1 MSAARGAVRS
11 AAHGAILA
19 VAAPGTSAGFGVGGP
34 ALLSGESWAAR
45 TSARPPAA
53 RRLGCH
59 QGPTVHG
66 RSKQACASHPQLR
79 SRRPGSGGSSSNRGA
94 PLSVPLS
101 RSCGQPT
108 MESQSSCQ
116 APLLQP
122 HPDGSYIFFH
132 ECCQCLLHVRPDNSQ
147 S

>member
-1 MSAARGAVRS
+1 MSAARGAERS

-45 TSARPPAA
+45 TSARPPTA

-66 RSKQACASHPQLR
+66 RSKQ
-79 SRRPGSGGSSSNRGA
+79 
-94 PLSVPLS
+94 V
-101 RSCGQPT
+101 
-108 MESQSSCQ
+108 
-116 APLLQP
+116 
-122 HPDGSYIFFH
+122 
-132 ECCQCLLHVRPDNSQ
+132 
-147 S
+147 